1 MNNGTNKTKIL
12 PREIVMLILGAC
24 MLIAVCFVAY
34 QNSRLSQDIFGLQK
48 PITNDIPHMAEAIVS
63 LQKEVATI
71 NTTVVDVKSGL
82 KSLTDNLQVYLE
94 ADKKKQEQF
103 GAMRE
108 EISGLRTD
116 FKSFIKEMQKSIP
129 SKPD

>member
-1 MNNGTNKTKIL
+1 
-12 PREIVMLILGAC
+12 
-24 MLIAVCFVAY
+24 
-34 QNSRLSQDIFGLQK
+34 
-48 PITNDIPHMAEAIVS
+48 MAEAIVS

-108 EISGLRTD
+108 EISG
-116 FKSFIKEMQKSIP
+116 FKDGLQEFYQGNAKINTKQT
-129 SKPD
+129 